1 MEKRKGEQRVEYIDS
16 FRGIACIIVLFVHL
30 WYNMAEKYAF
40 EPYFKNAFYGFGKY
54 AVAIF
59 FVLSGYF
66 SIISVRSK
74 QRTESAYIF
83 QRFMRLYVPMA
94 VVAVFGWCV
103 EWIDTKEQL
112 IETLDLTTLKGH
124 LWTVAVEYKY
134 ILVFG
139 ICYYLVV
146 SLGVKK
152 KHTIIGI
159 VALSI
164 VCMKI
169 FSPHS
174 WLENAQGLQWYV
186 PIFACGI
193 IIALIEDETAKS
205 YSTIKNYTAD
215 LIFLL
220 TTLTVVVMIP
230 IVRNLLFGSE
240 VDTSLTRKYLFFGFV
255 AAIQLYALLNSK
267 IVKKLYDSMTVVQW
281 IGKMGYSIYLIHY
294 IVFWKV
300 AQYNVNIVIY
310 IVASIS
316 STAVLSVLSYYYIEQ
331 KFVGWILKKLA

>member
-1 MEKRKGEQRVEYIDS
+1 MEKRKGAQRVEYIDS

-40 EPYFKNAFYGFGKY
+40 EPYLKNAFYGIGKY

-74 QRTESAYIF
+74 QRTASAYIF
-83 QRFMRLYVPMA
+83 QRFIRLYVPMA
-94 VVAVFGWCV
+94 VAAVFGWCV

-124 LWTVAVEYKY
+124 LWTVAVEFKY

-152 KHTIIGI
+152 KHTIIGL

-164 VCMKI
+164 V
-169 FSPHS
+169 
-174 WLENAQGLQWYV
+174 
-186 PIFACGI
+186 
-193 IIALIEDETAKS
+193 
-205 YSTIKNYTAD
+205 
-215 LIFLL
+215 
-220 TTLTVVVMIP
+220 
-230 IVRNLLFGSE
+230 
-240 VDTSLTRKYLFFGFV
+240 
-255 AAIQLYALLNSK
+255 
-267 IVKKLYDSMTVVQW
+267 
-281 IGKMGYSIYLIHY
+281 
-294 IVFWKV
+294 
-300 AQYNVNIVIY
+300 
-310 IVASIS
+310 
-316 STAVLSVLSYYYIEQ
+316 
-331 KFVGWILKKLA
+331 

>member
-1 MEKRKGEQRVEYIDS
+1 
-16 FRGIACIIVLFVHL
+16 
-30 WYNMAEKYAF
+30 
-40 EPYFKNAFYGFGKY
+40 
-54 AVAIF
+54 
-59 FVLSGYF
+59 
-66 SIISVRSK
+66 
-74 QRTESAYIF
+74 
-83 QRFMRLYVPMA
+83 
-94 VVAVFGWCV
+94 
-103 EWIDTKEQL
+103 
-112 IETLDLTTLKGH
+112 
-124 LWTVAVEYKY
+124 
-134 ILVFG
+134 
-139 ICYYLVV
+139 
-146 SLGVKK
+146 
-152 KHTIIGI
+152 
-159 VALSI
+159 
-164 VCMKI
+164 MKI